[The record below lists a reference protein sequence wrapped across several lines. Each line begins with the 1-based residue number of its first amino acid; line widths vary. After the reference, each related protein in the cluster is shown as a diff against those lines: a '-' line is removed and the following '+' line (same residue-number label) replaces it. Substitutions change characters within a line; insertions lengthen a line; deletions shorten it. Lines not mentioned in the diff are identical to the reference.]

1 MLQKKIPPSYS
12 IAIAVAILLSGP
24 ITVFSF
30 LLGGIN
36 AGVVAILAFCLFFL
50 AIYIIIMRKYG

>member
-1 MLQKKIPPSYS
+1 MFTKKSPPAYS
-12 IAIAVAILLSGP
+12 IAIAAAVLLSGP

-30 LLGGIN
+30 LLGGVN
-36 AGVVAILAFCLFFL
+36 AGIAAILVIAFFFL